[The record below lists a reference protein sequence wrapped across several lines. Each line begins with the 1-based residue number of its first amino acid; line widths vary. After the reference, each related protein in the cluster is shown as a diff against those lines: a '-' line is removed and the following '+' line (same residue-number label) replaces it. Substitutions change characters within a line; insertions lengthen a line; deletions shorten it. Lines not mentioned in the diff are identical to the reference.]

1 MMFDSL
7 VKSVM
12 MYGAEIWGWREQ
24 EGLERVQGK
33 YLKWVLG
40 IDRERPGYIVMEE
53 TKGDVIRIEA
63 GKRAI
68 RFKER
73 VIERG
78 ECRILQE
85 C

>member
-24 EGLERVQGK
+24 EGLEGVQGK

-40 IDRERPGYIVMEE
+40 VDRETPEYTGVPELARQPLTANFNI
-53 TKGDVIRIEA
+53 
-63 GKRAI
+63 
-68 RFKER
+68 
-73 VIERG
+73 
-78 ECRILQE
+78 
-85 C
+85 

>member
-1 MMFDSL
+1 
-7 VKSVM
+7 
-12 MYGAEIWGWREQ
+12 
-24 EGLERVQGK
+24 
-33 YLKWVLG
+33 
-40 IDRERPGYIVMEE
+40 MEE

>member
-24 EGLERVQGK
+24 EGLGGVQGK

-40 IDRERPGYIVMEE
+40 VDRETPGYIVME
-53 TKGDVIRIEA
+53 V
-63 GKRAI
+63 
-68 RFKER
+68 FLYF
-73 VIERG
+73 
-78 ECRILQE
+78 CFSS

>member
-24 EGLERVQGK
+24 EGLEGVQGK

-40 IDRERPGYIVMEE
+40 VDRETPGWMME
-53 TKGDVIRIEA
+53 
-63 GKRAI
+63 
-68 RFKER
+68 
-73 VIERG
+73 
-78 ECRILQE
+78 
-85 C
+85 

>member
-40 IDRERPGYIVMEE
+40 IDSDIA
-53 TKGDVIRIEA
+53 RIYSD
-63 GKRAI
+63 GGNKRGCNKN
-68 RFKER
+68 RSRKESNK
-73 VIERG
+73 I
-78 ECRILQE
+78 
-85 C
+85 